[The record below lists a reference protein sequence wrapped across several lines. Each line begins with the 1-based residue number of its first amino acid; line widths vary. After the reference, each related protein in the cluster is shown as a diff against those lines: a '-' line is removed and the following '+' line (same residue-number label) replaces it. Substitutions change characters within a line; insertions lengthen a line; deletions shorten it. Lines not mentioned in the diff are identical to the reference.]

1 MHRSPTWLLA
11 VLPWAALACQI
22 HHPQLG
28 PNVEQLDR
36 EREQL
41 DRFVA
46 AQKPLPEH
54 EDRAARETCT
64 REIEARAAHESDPAW
79 DRSKMDAAVREC
91 VNARQPSGPPDPAE

>member
-1 MHRSPTWLLA
+1 MKRSPTWLLA
-11 VLPWAALACQI
+11 LLVGALAGCQV

-46 AQKPLPEH
+46 SQPPLPEH
-54 EDRAARETCT
+54 ENSSLRETCT
-64 REIEARAAHESDPAW
+64 RQTEASPPPSGAEAWTASDL
-79 DRSKMDAAVREC
+79 DVAVRAC
-91 VNARQPSGPPDPAE
+91 MKKHSSD

>member
-1 MHRSPTWLLA
+1 MDRSPHWLLA
-11 VLPWAALACQI
+11 FLLTLLAGCQI

-46 AQKPLPEH
+46 SQPPLPDN
-54 EDRAARETCT
+54 EDPSAREACT
-64 REIEARAAHESDPAW
+64 RQVEASPAPNNASAW
-79 DRSKMDAAVREC
+79 TPSAMDAAVREC
-91 VNARQPSGPPDPAE
+91 VETRQPN